1 MSADRDPRIV
11 SDPRKPATARAGR
24 IAAGRMAADRIAAGL
39 AAARSGLPA
48 TIAALAVV
56 VLAAVAVTAVLDG
69 AEAAVTLGL
78 AGWLPVAIAAIA
90 VGGGGSGLKRRMIRG
105 YGFTAVLPLLPLA
118 VGVALAS
125 RGSL

>member
-11 SDPRKPATARAGR
+11 SDPRKPATATASH
-24 IAAGRMAADRIAAGL
+24 IAAGRIAADRIAAGL

-69 AEAAVTLGL
+69 AEQEDLREGLVALLAAV
-78 AGWLPVAIAAIA
+78 
-90 VGGGGSGLKRRMIRG
+90 S
-105 YGFTAVLPLLPLA
+105 
-118 VGVALAS
+118 S
-125 RGSL
+125 